1 MIYDEQKIIEQS
13 PLWSTVAFSRNKRFS
28 CKDYDDDIAGL
39 DNRISTVESDMER
52 FKEKIQAALDANL
65 TVASWYPSDDFS
77 QYTIVLSNGDELRLQ
92 ASGQS
97 TPFYQFKI
105 EDGVW
110 KYSSDKGAGWY
121 NVKTQGTEQDI
132 PGTDKDIFFYDYETG
147 FIFINKS
154 ESEAT
159 KTNISITKD
168 APIMALNTENKTL
181 SIYLYGENYI
191 LPVQGGGF
199 SGISSILFRKQYVF
213 EEDNFLEAASYTN
226 TAGEIIAA
234 NKATAKF
241 RVLPK
246 DIDLK
251 EASFACADIH
261 ELALTRAEGQL
272 PQLLV
277 NVVNEGKLD
286 ENGILTVELTP
297 QDMTA
302 EYYGA
307 VLEITLDKATTS
319 SDYFVVKPTSYS
331 ATDGVWAYRET
342 RDIYKDSESL
352 QFISTESVD
361 LSKKID
367 WGFGKQAK

>member
-1 MIYDEQKIIEQS
+1 M
-13 PLWSTVAFSRNKRFS
+13 NKRLLNNLLYGALLLSVGTSVFS

-251 EASFACADIH
+251 EASFA
-261 ELALTRAEGQL
+261 
-272 PQLLV
+272 
-277 NVVNEGKLD
+277 
-286 ENGILTVELTP
+286 
-297 QDMTA
+297 
-302 EYYGA
+302 
-307 VLEITLDKATTS
+307 
-319 SDYFVVKPTSYS
+319 
-331 ATDGVWAYRET
+331 
-342 RDIYKDSESL
+342 
-352 QFISTESVD
+352 
-361 LSKKID
+361 
-367 WGFGKQAK
+367 